1 MTTKREKNK
10 PSEIPKEEKRRLRK
24 KTNSFISRYCGF
36 AALIIILITFAAF
49 ILGEADGFY
58 SQCGIMISIAL
69 LAISV
74 INDPD
79 RSDPDKADS
88 DNCDKVSSD
97 DRGNSN
103 GSDSSNFG
111 AKND

>member
-10 PSEIPKEEKRRLRK
+10 PSEIPEEEKRRLRK

-79 RSDPDKADS
+79 KADS
-88 DNCDKVSSD
+88 DNCDKVNSD

>member
-10 PSEIPKEEKRRLRK
+10 PSEIPEEEKRRLRK

-88 DNCDKVSSD
+88 DNCDKVDSD
-97 DRGNSN
+97 GFGNSN